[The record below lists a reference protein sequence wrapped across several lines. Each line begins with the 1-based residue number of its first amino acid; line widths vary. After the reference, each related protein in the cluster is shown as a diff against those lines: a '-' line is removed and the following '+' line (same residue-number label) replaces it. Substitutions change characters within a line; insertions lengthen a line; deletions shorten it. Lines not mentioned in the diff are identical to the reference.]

1 MNRTSF
7 KKLVAVVSGALVA
20 VAAVAVGSAVAQRTG
35 STGAGRATHE
45 SGARAASAAAAH
57 EPAGSP
63 QSPQSPQEPAGAQ
76 MIFNSI
82 FEFTDSVN
90 DLFVWGWM
98 PTISGSISDNAFLG
112 GQRIE
117 ITPDA
122 SIGGDLFMF
131 AQSGEVNA
139 PVGGDLYAMVGE
151 LSIGST
157 GSVDGAVYGSSGR
170 LTIEGELAGPLRFAA
185 GVIEIN
191 GTVRGD
197 VVVEA
202 GELQIGPD
210 AVITGD
216 LSYESAREASIDPA
230 ADVQGEIRY
239 VAPRDDEE
247 EEESEDE
254 PAARS
259 AISLFGVLW
268 DAWWLLSSFLVG
280 AIALWLG
287 GEAAR
292 RPAARLAREPA
303 LGLGFGFVVAV
314 VIPAAALLAM
324 VLLVTIPLGLIILAL
339 YAAAG
344 YLARLVVAQAIGDK
358 VLRTVRGGRQA
369 SAYASLALG
378 LLLFYFLTQI
388 PYVGFLIWL
397 AAVVAGLGGIF
408 LATRRPP
415 LDEPEVPPP
424 PAVV

>member
-1 MNRTSF
+1 MSRTSF
-7 KKLVAVVSGALVA
+7 KRLVAVVSGGLVA
-20 VAAVAVGSAVAQRTG
+20 VAAVA
-35 STGAGRATHE
+35 
-45 SGARAASAAAAH
+45 SAAAAQ
-57 EPAGSP
+57 EPAGL
-63 QSPQSPQEPAGAQ
+63 PQSPQEPAGPQ

-131 AQSGEVNA
+131 AQSGEVNG
-139 PVGGDLYAMVGE
+139 PVGGDVYAFVGE

-157 GSVDGAVYGSSGR
+157 GKVDGAVYGSSGR

-197 VVVEA
+197 IVVEA
-202 GELQIGPD
+202 GELEIGPD

-239 VAPRDDEE
+239 FAPRDDEE
-247 EEESEDE
+247 GDDE
-254 PAARS
+254 PATRGG
-259 AISLFGVLW
+259 ISLFGVLW

-280 AIALWLG
+280 VIALALG

-415 LDEPEVPPP
+415 LDEPEVSP
-424 PAVV
+424 PAAVV